1 MIMRHYYVF
10 FRRLPDLLMAMEFK
24 PIFLEDKD
32 DFGIS
37 GTHTFILWKSIDCK
51 AKTIEAAKENPLFG
65 AVLSIIVGEDI
76 TDTHNEQYYQRY
88 KYIMKEFKQQPF
100 SKSGILC
107 KQRNIDYKWHYRIEG
122 GALIL
127 KDAKYFPSIISMTQ
141 YSHKNDL
148 IDMDH
153 LDEQERKLIELE
165 LRMPEIFEDDFSKAK
180 IIEKFD

>member
-1 MIMRHYYVF
+1 
-10 FRRLPDLLMAMEFK
+10 MAMEFK

-37 GTHTFILWKSIDCK
+37 PRHSFILRKSIECK
-51 AKTIEAAKENPLFG
+51 SKTIKIAKENPLFG

-100 SKSGILC
+100 FESGILC
-107 KQRNIDYKWHYRIEG
+107 LARNIDYKWRYRIEG

-127 KDAKYFPSIISMTQ
+127 KDAKYFPSITSMTH
-141 YSHKNDL
+141 YCYENGL

-153 LDEQERKLIELE
+153 LDDQERKIVD
-165 LRMPEIFEDDFSKAK
+165 LRLRLPEIFEDDFSKAK